1 MIQFHADALW
11 FRTPEGEV
19 VPYSAEAVALE
30 LSGDTGDLL
39 DPEMVCHAAQA
50 VLHYFKKDLG
60 RSQVSVGEFA
70 QALAG
75 VLRGLGL
82 TAEKEPEVPAPERV
96 AEADLRRLACEAG
109 EAFELGFFSRLR
121 TEFQQTL
128 THSPRMVRF
137 RGLRGCV
144 KQLTGARRW
153 NPRCQRL
160 NDQIV
165 DYLRQCLSAEKRSQ
179 PCSLVVV

>member
-19 VPYSAEAVALE
+19 VPCSAEAVALE
-30 LSGDTGDLL
+30 LSGDSGDLL
-39 DPEMVCHAAQA
+39 DPEVVCHAAQA
-50 VLHYFKKDLG
+50 VLHYFKNDLG

-70 QALAG
+70 QTLAG

-82 TAEKEPEVPAPERV
+82 TTDKEPEVPAPERM
-96 AEADLRRLACEAG
+96 AEADLRRLACEVG
-109 EAFELGFFSRLR
+109 EVFELGFFSRLR
-121 TEFQQTL
+121 AEFRQAL
-128 THSPRMVRF
+128 THSPRVIRF
-137 RGLRGCV
+137 RGLRSCV
-144 KQLTGARRW
+144 RQLTGARRW

-165 DYLRQCLSAEKRSQ
+165 DYLRQCLSAEERSQ

>member
-19 VPYSAEAVALE
+19 VPCSAETVALE
-30 LSGDTGDLL
+30 LSGDTGSLL
-39 DPEMVCHAAQA
+39 DPEVVCHAAQA
-50 VLHYFKKDLG
+50 VLHYFKTDLG

-70 QALAG
+70 QTLAT
-75 VLRGLGL
+75 VLRGLRL
-82 TAEKEPEVPAPERV
+82 TTEKEPEVPTPERV

-109 EAFELGFFSRLR
+109 EGFELVFFSRLR
-121 TEFQQTL
+121 TELRQTL

-137 RGLRGCV
+137 RGLRACV
-144 KQLTGARRW
+144 KQLTGAGRW
-153 NPRCQRL
+153 SPRCQRM

-165 DYLRQCLSAEKRSQ
+165 DYLRQCLSAEERSQ

>member
-1 MIQFHADALW
+1 MIEFHADALW

-19 VPYSAEAVALE
+19 VPCSVEAVALE
-30 LSGDTGDLL
+30 FSGDAGSLL
-39 DPEMVCHAAQA
+39 DPEVICHAAQA
-50 VLHYFKKDLG
+50 VLHYFKTDLG
-60 RSQVSVGEFA
+60 RSHVSVGEFA
-70 QALAG
+70 ETLAT

-82 TAEKEPEVPAPERV
+82 TLEKEPEVPAPERV

-109 EAFELGFFSRLR
+109 EGFELVFFSRLR
-121 TEFQQTL
+121 TELHQTL

-144 KQLTGARRW
+144 KQLMGAHRW
-153 NPRCQRL
+153 NPRCQRM

-165 DYLRQCLSAEKRSQ
+165 DYLRRCLGAEDHRQ
-179 PCSLVVV
+179 PCSLVVI